1 MKVRA
6 LHLVAANMSDS
17 LKNLSADIA
26 KNARPIAALERRHTA
41 LLKNS
46 GKWKTFFVVEN
57 QTFQVGMDWPSR
69 AEARWYRKMLAIALW
84 RLTREDKK

>member
-6 LHLVAANMSDS
+6 LHLAAANMSDS
-17 LKNLSADIA
+17 LKNLSADIV
-26 KNARPIAALERRHTA
+26 KNARPIADIERRHTA

-57 QTFQVGMDWPSR
+57 QTFQVGMDWLSR
-69 AEARWYRKMLAIALW
+69 AEARWYRKMIAIALW
-84 RLTREDKK
+84 RMTRDGK